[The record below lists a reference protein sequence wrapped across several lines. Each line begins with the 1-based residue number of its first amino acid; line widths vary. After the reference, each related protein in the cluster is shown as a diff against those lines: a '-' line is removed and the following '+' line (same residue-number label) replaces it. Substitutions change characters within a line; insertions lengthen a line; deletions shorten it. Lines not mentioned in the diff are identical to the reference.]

1 MDMEIDMNKFMQ
13 QLEDMVVVKA
23 MTSVCPDEK
32 TKKFIRGTLEVFLNN
47 GVSAITTMKILTELS
62 QKFNEGV

>member
-47 GVSAITTMKILTELS
+47 GVSAITTMKMLTELS
-62 QKFNEGV
+62 KKFNEGV